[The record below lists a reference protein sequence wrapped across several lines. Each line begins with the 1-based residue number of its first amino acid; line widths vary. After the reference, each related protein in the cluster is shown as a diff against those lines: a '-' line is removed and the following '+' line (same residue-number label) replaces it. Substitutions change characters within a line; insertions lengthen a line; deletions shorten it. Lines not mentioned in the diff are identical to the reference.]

1 MKKTNEEYEL
11 FISENLSKYLSN
23 LFSLTYNTKTTRDA
37 MAAMT
42 KFFFQEN
49 GFDIEEAACDEMNNS
64 PEIIDKGLAVITI
77 SFYDEN
83 DKKQY
88 CDITIG
94 RTGILD

>member
-11 FISENLSKYLSN
+11 FITGELSDYLSS
-23 LFSLTYNTKTTRDA
+23 LFVLTYNTKTTRDA

-49 GFDIEEAACDEMNNS
+49 NFDLEEVACDEMNNS
-64 PEIIDKGLAVITI
+64 PAEIDKGIAVITI

-83 DKKQY
+83 EKKQY

-94 RTGILD
+94 RSDTLD